1 MSGNDELF
9 EFPGDF
15 PIKVMG
21 RDSESFRTLTLAIVE
36 RHAGS
41 LAPDR
46 ISERSSN
53 SGISTKRRGEREVC
67 GVAFISRK
75 ELTTARFFTRPRRRC
90 THNGAAMA
98 AVPRAKSRRF
108 GSIG

>member
-1 MSGNDELF
+1 MSGNDDLF
-9 EFPGDF
+9 QFPSDF

-46 ISERSSN
+46 ISERASSKGKFLALTYTIRAESRAQLDRIYQDLTD
-53 SGISTKRRGEREVC
+53 SGVVL
-67 GVAFISRK
+67 VA
-75 ELTTARFFTRPRRRC
+75 L
-90 THNGAAMA
+90 
-98 AVPRAKSRRF
+98 
-108 GSIG
+108 